1 MKYLYTTDKPIY
13 AQLVEMI
20 THQIVSG
27 EFTAGEK
34 LPSVRE
40 MAEQAAVNPN
50 TMQKALSELERNGL
64 VFAQRTTGRFIT
76 EDTEM
81 LSRVRQEL
89 ADKQAFVFLGN
100 MWQLGFN
107 KPQTLE
113 LLQTIPEARIAPE
126 ADPTNAITIEPVA

>member
-89 ADKQAFVFLGN
+89 ADKQANTFLGN
-100 MWQLGFN
+100 MWQLGYN
-107 KPQTLE
+107 KPQTIE
-113 LLQTIPEARIAPE
+113 LLQAIQEIKITPD
-126 ADPTNAITIEPVA
+126 ADPANAITIEPVA